1 MLMLRDEDGR
11 MVSKKEKM
19 KNVCCKFYNNLYK
32 VQEDQ
37 PRCEDLISKIING
50 LPMRFTNEMHVK
62 LIQPI
67 FMEELHVTSISMA
80 KGKSPRPNGAVIE
93 FYSFFWE
100 VIRNEFFK
108 TSETIVKRGCLPNRM
123 NKRLIVVLH
132 KLVKK
137 NILEI
142 CAPLFF

>member
-1 MLMLRDEDGR
+1 
-11 MVSKKEKM
+11 
-19 KNVCCKFYNNLYK
+19 
-32 VQEDQ
+32 
-37 PRCEDLISKIING
+37 
-50 LPMRFTNEMHVK
+50 MHVK

-67 FMEELHVTSISMA
+67 SMKELHVTSISMA
-80 KGKSPRPNGAVIE
+80 KGKSPRPNGVVIE
-93 FYSFFWE
+93 FYTFFWE

-108 TSETIVKRGCLPNRM
+108 TIETIIKRECLPNRM